1 MMQYCLLNMHQC
13 GFRSLLKL
21 ENCHL
26 DPKATGHGKFFP
38 AQTFLRPR
46 RKKSL
51 IRITNRKIIQ
61 LCSQCN
67 RMSVYNNRSS
77 EIPENKTWPQRR
89 NIHS

>member
-26 DPKATGHGKFFP
+26 DPKATGHGKFYWAKLFC
-38 AQTFLRPR
+38 ALGVKQ
-46 RKKSL
+46 
-51 IRITNRKIIQ
+51 IDKIIR

-77 EIPENKTWPQRR
+77 VNFRKFGEE
-89 NIHS
+89 SV